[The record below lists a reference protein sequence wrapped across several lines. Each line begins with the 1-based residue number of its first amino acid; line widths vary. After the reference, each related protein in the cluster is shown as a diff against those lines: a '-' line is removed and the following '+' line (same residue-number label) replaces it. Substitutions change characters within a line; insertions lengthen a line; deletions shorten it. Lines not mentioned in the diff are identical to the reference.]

1 MGEYTQ
7 KLSLWV
13 LGIVVS
19 AFAFL
24 LKFIYNL
31 LVENSARKVEL
42 QIINKLDDFEKKL
55 DARFNVLEKAIE
67 GNKRHNNKNS
77 EHKILL
83 LETLKQLIEKNDS
96 INKSN

>member
-13 LGIVVS
+13 LGLIVSV
-19 AFAFL
+19 FAFL

-42 QIINKLDDFEKKL
+42 QIINKLDEFEKKM
-55 DARFNVLEKAIE
+55 DARFTTLEKAIE
-67 GNKRHNNKNS
+67 SNKKHNNKNS
-77 EHKILL
+77 EHEIH
-83 LETLKQLIEKNDS
+83 LIQALTQIIKNDNN
-96 INKSN
+96 NKHN

>member
-13 LGIVVS
+13 LGIIVS
-19 AFAFL
+19 SFAFL

-42 QIINKLDDFEKKL
+42 QIINKLDEFEKKM
-55 DARFNVLEKAIE
+55 DARFTTLEKAIE
-67 GNKRHNNKNS
+67 SNKKHNNKNS
-77 EHKILL
+77 EHEIH
-83 LETLKQLIEKNDS
+83 LIQALTQIIKNDNN
-96 INKSN
+96 NKHN

>member
-42 QIINKLDDFEKKL
+42 QIINKLEEFETKM
-55 DARFNVLEKAIE
+55 DARFTTLEKAIE
-67 GNKRHNNKNS
+67 SNKRHNNKNS
-77 EHKILL
+77 EHEIH
-83 LETLKQLIEKNDS
+83 LIQALTQIIKNDNN
-96 INKSN
+96 NKHN

>member
-13 LGIVVS
+13 LGVIVS

-42 QIINKLDDFEKKL
+42 QIINKLDEFEKKM
-55 DARFNVLEKAIE
+55 DARFTTLEKAIE
-67 GNKRHNNKNS
+67 SNKKHNNKNS
-77 EHKILL
+77 EHEIH
-83 LETLKQLIEKNDS
+83 LIQALTQIIKNDNN
-96 INKSN
+96 NKHN